1 MTSNATTLSADTV
14 EQWRVWLAQHGQT
27 ETEVWLVIPHRHSGK
42 PGPSYEQAVEQALCF
57 GWIDGLHRRRDAIS
71 SQLRFTPRRSR
82 STWSALNR
90 ARASR
95 MIGLPPRFRTRAR
108 IGFRSGMEDGN
119 GRTACEVFVR
129 VQRGSSENGG
139 RLFAVDR

>member
-1 MTSNATTLSADTV
+1 MTGNATTLSADTV

-82 STWSALNR
+82 STWSAVNR

-95 MIGLPPRFRTRAR
+95 MIELGLMTDAGYAAIKQARAA
-108 IGFRSGMEDGN
+108 GAWDPGVHGCLV
-119 GRTACEVFVR
+119 G
-129 VQRGSSENGG
+129 
-139 RLFAVDR
+139 